1 MAAVLPCDSN
11 IHLQIFLFVVVMI
24 ACTRAGD
31 RCYCSRGEALYQ
43 LVVAGKS
50 QRGIPLLCTLC
61 GKRHASLDGRLP
73 SVGFRRDPSV
83 LCAWWG
89 SAAVVS
95 WLCLWSWKRGALN
108 SVLQ

>member
-31 RCYCSRGEALYQ
+31 RCYCSCGEALYQ

-50 QRGIPLLCTLC
+50 QRGIPLLCTSMPPWMGGYLVWVLEEILL
-61 GKRHASLDGRLP
+61 S
-73 SVGFRRDPSV
+73 SV
-83 LCAWWG
+83 LG
-89 SAAVVS
+89 
-95 WLCLWSWKRGALN
+95 GALQQWFPG
-108 SVLQ
+108 SVCGAGRGGL